1 MYMQNNIVERLNWRQ
16 CYYDLGSILR
26 SKLADVY
33 VYGCADNAK
42 GDTIE
47 TNCKQYLTKSIVND
61 LHRHWATK
69 ITHYNTIDI
78 YELCG
83 IIKNNERLNK

>member
-47 TNCKQYLTKSIVND
+47 TNCEQYLTKSIVND
-61 LHRHWATK
+61 LHRHWQL
-69 ITHYNTIDI
+69 DI

-83 IIKNNERLNK
+83 IIMYNERLNK